1 MTECSSNLKN
11 GSGEKT
17 SDKHAMTD
25 QHKCTHQFNQVTRGT
40 QTSLTLPSVLPVELE
55 EILTRYKFLNNDGNI
70 NEPTHCTS
78 SPLTQSPH
86 MAPKR
91 YARIASIISNTSG
104 RHCWLLYIGNYVK
117 NNITT

>member
-25 QHKCTHQFNQVTRGT
+25 QHKYAHQSKQVTRGT

-55 EILTRYKFLNNDGNI
+55 EILARYRFLNNDESM
-70 NEPTHCTS
+70 NEPPHCTC

-104 RHCWLLYIGNYVK
+104 RHCY
-117 NNITT
+117 